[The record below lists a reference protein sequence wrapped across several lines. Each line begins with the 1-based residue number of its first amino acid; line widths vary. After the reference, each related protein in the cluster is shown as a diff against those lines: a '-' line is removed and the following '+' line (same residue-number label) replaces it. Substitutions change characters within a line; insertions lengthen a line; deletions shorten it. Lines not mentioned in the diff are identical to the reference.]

1 MKDPMYLS
9 TEAQHSWSENSDL
22 HGDVSYFLE
31 TSGRFEAT
39 HFNQTWTFSFLVNG
53 SADIFGQLA
62 FWKS

>member
-1 MKDPMYLS
+1 MKDLMYLS
-9 TEAQHSWSENSDL
+9 TEAQHSWSDL

-39 HFNQTWTFSFLVNG
+39 HFNLKLTFSFLGNG

>member
-1 MKDPMYLS
+1 MYLS
-9 TEAQHSWSENSDL
+9 TEAKHSQSENSDL

-39 HFNQTWTFSFLVNG
+39 HFNQKWTFSFLGNG

-62 FWKS
+62 FWKSYDT